1 MTVGGTGDVL
11 AGLAGALLCHLP
23 PFESACVAAWVN
35 GMAGIRAEKGK
46 GGGILAS
53 DLTGE
58 IPRILFGGAY

>member
-1 MTVGGTGDVL
+1 
-11 AGLAGALLCHLP
+11 
-23 PFESACVAAWVN
+23 
-35 GMAGIRAEKGK
+35 MAGIRAEKGK